1 MAHEDVHTASGHS
14 LFSEF
19 SPKEAGMEPLLETS
33 WRVFCGLIKGADVT
47 GLRLLAG
54 MAQKKD
60 KFQFNRKDV
69 PHFLGRGCRR

>member
-1 MAHEDVHTASGHS
+1 MAHEDMHTASGHS

-19 SPKEAGMEPLLETS
+19 FPRKQAWNHCWKHRS

-47 GLRLLAG
+47 GLCVLVG

-69 PHFLGRGCRR
+69 PHFLGQGC